1 VGFYVSVYG
10 LGKNPRDTTITKLHA
25 ENGNSDI
32 SGALCNF
39 WRSAEN
45 VKVTQPTTNWAVS

>member
-1 VGFYVSVYG
+1 MHG
-10 LGKNPRDTTITKLHA
+10 LGRNPRDTTITKLHA
-25 ENGNSDI
+25 ENGNSGM

-45 VKVTQPTTNWAVS
+45 VKVSQPTTNWAVS